1 MQLLLALTTFLLTS
15 FAAALDDFEAKNA
28 ATGQVQFKV
37 VDENHIKVL
46 NYHLTRKNPPS
57 ELSYL
62 KLSLHGV
69 RVSEVHQTS
78 NSSSAKNE
86 TQWTF
91 HLSDNSNATLTI
103 AERGEDQ
110 VTEYSL
116 HWPGGQQNTFRR
128 AVCLHTGYN
137 DAHWYQTYQSESP
150 SFPMSFTA
158 NVAPFPTAVGF
169 SSPTSTSDV
178 NSLAEY
184 LFLSSDAFAVLLDH
198 SMPLF
203 MAKSSSASTDDPQ
216 LCFSVNNTYP
226 YNSANQNASYL
237 DIRMSFFTSSTTR
250 NVTDWVVDRSGLMPK
265 PTKIPSELLF
275 QNPLWKIGSGGHVI
289 TEKSV
294 MDFSMG
300 IIKHGFPSKGY
311 LFLNGWNEH
320 NGGNFCNATMD
331 FNRRLFPTPDQMV
344 VNINRLGFSLSLQM
358 DPTFHGNFH
367 HLEGLLVKEVSKQEQ
382 QFADQCHSKILDF
395 SNKET
400 QEYLSIL
407 LRKFHYEQ
415 QLDNTH
421 LNGFSFDHSAAQFFA
436 DEVVQ
441 NSPQLYTKL
450 YIETV
455 ANASQV
461 VLTNVGFR
469 TQHLPAVVQ
478 LNPNGGKE
486 GSVGWTSLGR
496 LVANALSVS
505 LGGYSFFSG
514 GVIEAATVT
523 TASGTSVDEELYIR
537 LLQATTFMPVMSI
550 SEQPAPWRL
559 SQKTQE
565 IVKKYVDLHSQ
576 HSSLIVQLARE
587 RLQKGGRP
595 IIRPLWYEFPEDLK
609 AYSIGDQ
616 FMLGSSIIVA
626 PVLEKGKRERT
637 VYLPAGQWVDQHGRL
652 YTGAKEIKVAAELE
666 ELPCFTKKTTV

>member
-1 MQLLLALTTFLLTS
+1 M
-15 FAAALDDFEAKNA
+15 N
-28 ATGQVQFKV
+28 
-37 VDENHIKVL
+37 
-46 NYHLTRKNPPS
+46 
-57 ELSYL
+57 
-62 KLSLHGV
+62 
-69 RVSEVHQTS
+69 
-78 NSSSAKNE
+78 
-86 TQWTF
+86 
-91 HLSDNSNATLTI
+91 
-103 AERGEDQ
+103 
-110 VTEYSL
+110 
-116 HWPGGQQNTFRR
+116 
-128 AVCLHTGYN
+128 
-137 DAHWYQTYQSESP
+137 
-150 SFPMSFTA
+150 
-158 NVAPFPTAVGF
+158 
-169 SSPTSTSDV
+169 
-178 NSLAEY
+178 
-184 LFLSSDAFAVLLDH
+184 
-198 SMPLF
+198 
-203 MAKSSSASTDDPQ
+203 
-216 LCFSVNNTYP
+216 
-226 YNSANQNASYL
+226 
-237 DIRMSFFTSSTTR
+237 
-250 NVTDWVVDRSGLMPK
+250 
-265 PTKIPSELLF
+265 
-275 QNPLWKIGSGGHVI
+275 
-289 TEKSV
+289 
-294 MDFSMG
+294 
-300 IIKHGFPSKGY
+300 
-311 LFLNGWNEH
+311 
-320 NGGNFCNATMD
+320 
-331 FNRRLFPTPDQMV
+331 
-344 VNINRLGFSLSLQM
+344 
-358 DPTFHGNFH
+358 PTFHGNFH

-382 QFADQCHSKILDF
+382 QFADHCHSKILDF

-421 LNGFSFDHSAAQFFA
+421 LNGFSFDNSATQFFA
-436 DEVVQ
+436 DEMVQ

-461 VLTNVGFR
+461 VLTDVGFR

-486 GSVGWTSLGR
+486 GFVGWTSFGR

-652 YTGAKEIKVAAELE
+652 YPGAKEIKVAAELE
-666 ELPCFTKKTTV
+666 ELPYFTKKTTV